1 MIFPRNTESTCGQPK
16 QETIM
21 RFKSKAQE
29 GFQIFAVTGINTI
42 SFAIKANAK
51 ARKGLLGFAVERADP
66 AENQRYYMYGFKVFK
81 SILPHPDETTQ
92 VSTHDHPVQSLVWDD
107 FTAKSGR
114 KYDYYFHPLRG
125 EPRNLDR
132 SADPIKISVETE
144 PLFSKQEHDVFF
156 NRGVASSQ
164 AYSRRFNNLRPDK
177 QPTPEKRQEAFD
189 WLSRDLL
196 TALLQFIK
204 NAKPNDGLLCC
215 FYEFRYAPV
224 AEGLKSAVDRGVDVQ
239 IIFDAKVN
247 EYTDKKG
254 TFHPSFPREDNLD
267 TQKEVGLPKGRI
279 HLREARTSSIAHN
292 KFMVLLRGKGRK
304 AAEVWT
310 GSTNISD
317 GGIFGQTNVGHWV
330 RNADVA
336 TQFEEYWNLLKD
348 DPGGTDDDD
357 RSTVRQKNA
366 KLSSAVEGIKEVPL
380 KLDDIPKGTT
390 AVFSPRTGIKVL
402 EFYFDLVLKAEMS
415 SAITLAFGINRDF
428 KEELQTRTA
437 DDQIMF
443 MLLEKKDAP
452 TARNRD
458 TFVTINAKN
467 NVYQAWGSFLKDP
480 LYQWTKEVNTRILQL
495 NQHVSY
501 VHSKFML
508 RDPLGADPIIVT
520 GSANFSAASTNS
532 NDENMLIIRGDLRA
546 ADIYFTEF
554 NRIFNHYYFRAITE
568 TTRHS
573 GNTASDG
580 SLFLQEAA
588 EKWLVNYAPG
598 KLRQKRVDL
607 YAKMEG
613 IG

>member
-1 MIFPRNTESTCGQPK
+1 VLQLN

-21 RFKSKAQE
+21 RFKSELQD
-29 GFQIFAVTGINTI
+29 GFQIFAVSGINTI
-42 SFAIKANAK
+42 SFAVKATAA
-51 ARKGLLGFAVERADP
+51 ARKELLGFAVERSDP

-81 SILPHPDETTQ
+81 SIIPHPDENTQ

-107 FTAKSGR
+107 FTGKSGR

-132 SADPIKISVETE
+132 SANPIKISVETE
-144 PLFSKQEHDVFF
+144 PLYSKQEHDVFF

-196 TALLQFIK
+196 PALLQFIK

-224 AEGLKSAVDRGVDVQ
+224 AKALQDAIDRGVDVQ

-254 TFHPSFPREDNLD
+254 EFHPSFPREDNRE
-267 TQKEVGLPKGRI
+267 TQKEVGLPKVRI

-292 KFMVLLRGKGRK
+292 KFMVLLRGASRK
-304 AAEVWT
+304 ATEVWT

-336 TQFEEYWNLLKD
+336 AKFEEYWNLLKD

-366 KLSSAVEGIKEVPL
+366 KLYSAVEGINDVPL
-380 KLDDIPKGTT
+380 ALNDIPKGTT
-390 AVFSPRTGIKVL
+390 TVFSPRTGLDVL
-402 EFYFDLVLKAEMS
+402 EFYFDLVLKANLS
-415 SAITLAFGINRDF
+415 SAITLAFGINQDF
-428 KEELQTRTA
+428 KKELQTRTFE
-437 DDQIMF
+437 DHIIF
-443 MLLEKKDAP
+443 MMLEKKDAP
-452 TARNRD
+452 TTRNRE
-458 TFVTINAKN
+458 TFVAINAKN
-467 NVYQAWGSFLKDP
+467 NVYQAWGSYLEDP
-480 LYQWTKEVNTRILQL
+480 LYQWTRETNTRKLQL

-501 VHSKFML
+501 VHSKFLLM
-508 RDPLGADPIIVT
+508 DPLSADPIIVT

-532 NDENMLIIRGDLRA
+532 NDENMLIIRGDQRA

-554 NRIFNHYYFRAITE
+554 NRIFNHYYFRSIAE
-568 TTRHS
+568 TTRDS
-573 GNTASDG
+573 GKEQSEG
-580 SLFLQEAA
+580 SLFLQETAQ
-588 EKWLVNYAPG
+588 EWLANYAPG

-613 IG
+613 FH